1 MQLSPTKIA
10 LLRALSKHGPQ
21 TTADL
26 SHIAA
31 REINLYKNK
40 EMIDIKKGVGVQL
53 SQMCSIKDPLKKDL
67 RYLKRVYK
75 IKVVPGARGGS
86 CQYCVYSITREG
98 VNFLQEL
105 DTEKDE
111 SSPSDAL
118 VTTINVDHLPRL
130 NSVFALGDVWR

>member
-21 TTADL
+21 KTADL
-26 SHIAA
+26 SLIAA
-31 REINLYKNK
+31 REITIYKNK
-40 EMIDIKKGVGVQL
+40 EMIDIRKGVGVQL
-53 SQMCSIKDPLKKDL
+53 SQMCSIMDPLKNTP
-67 RYLKRVYK
+67 RFLKRTYEK
-75 IKVVPGARGGS
+75 RIVPGARGGS
-86 CQYCVYSITREG
+86 CRYCVYGITGEG

-118 VTTINVDHLPRL
+118 VTTINVDHLSRL

>member
-10 LLRALSKHGPQ
+10 LLRVLSKHGPQ

-26 SHIAA
+26 SLIAA
-31 REINLYKNK
+31 REITIYKNK

-53 SQMCSIKDPLKKDL
+53 SQMCSIKDPLKKYL

-75 IKVVPGARGGS
+75 IKVVPGSRGGS
-86 CQYCVYSITREG
+86 CRYCVYSITGEG

-105 DTEKDE
+105 NIKKDE
-111 SSPSDAL
+111 SSPSDVL
-118 VTTINVDHLPRL
+118 VTTINVGHLPRL
-130 NSVFALGDVWR
+130 NSVFTLGDVWR